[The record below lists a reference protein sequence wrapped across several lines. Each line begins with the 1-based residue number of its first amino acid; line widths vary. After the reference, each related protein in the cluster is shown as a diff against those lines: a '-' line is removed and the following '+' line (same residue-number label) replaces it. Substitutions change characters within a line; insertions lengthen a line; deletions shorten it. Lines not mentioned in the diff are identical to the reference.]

1 MGSRNAITARGITE
15 MKKTFASLFVAVAVA
30 FASNAFAAE
39 APAKPQ
45 VLPAK
50 PGNVTFNHKDK
61 GHAALKCTQCHATDE
76 GGAIDGFNKTVNKDK
91 AHAKCQECHK
101 KEAKGP
107 QKCADCHKK
116 A

>member
-1 MGSRNAITARGITE
+1 
-15 MKKTFASLFVAVAVA
+15 MKNTFFSLLVAVAVA
-30 FASNAFAAE
+30 FASSAFAAE
-39 APAKPQ
+39 APAKSIT
-45 VLPAK
+45 LPAK
-50 PGNVTFNHKDK
+50 PGAVTFQHKT
-61 GHAALKCTQCHATDE
+61 HASVKCTACHADE
-76 GGAIDGFNKTVNKDK
+76 KGGQIEGFGKTVNKDK

>member
-1 MGSRNAITARGITE
+1 
-15 MKKTFASLFVAVAVA
+15 MKTLASLLAAVALA
-30 FASNAFAAE
+30 FATTASAA
-39 APAKPQ
+39 APTAPT

-50 PGNVTFNHKDK
+50 PGAVTFNHKT
-61 GHAALKCTQCHATDE
+61 HATLKCTLCHKDDK
-76 GGAIDGFNKTVNKDK
+76 GGPVEGFNKTVNKDK
-91 AHAKCQECHK
+91 AHAACHDCHK

>member
-1 MGSRNAITARGITE
+1 MN
-15 MKKTFASLFVAVAVA
+15 KTLAALFAAFALSFASAAVA
-30 FASNAFAAE
+30 AA
-39 APAKPQ
+39 PDKPV

-50 PGNVTFNHKDK
+50 PGAVTFNHSK
-61 GHAALKCTQCHATDE
+61 HAQLKCTQCHASDKGGDIE
-76 GGAIDGFNKTVNKDK
+76 GFGKTVNKEK
-91 AHAKCQECHK
+91 AHATCQECHK

>member
-1 MGSRNAITARGITE
+1 
-15 MKKTFASLFVAVAVA
+15 MKNTLASLLVAVAVA

-39 APAKPQ
+39 APAKPIT
-45 VLPAK
+45 LPAK
-50 PGNVTFNHKDK
+50 PGTVTFNHKT
-61 GHAALKCTQCHATDE
+61 HAALKCTQCHADE
-76 GGAIDGFNKTVNKDK
+76 KGGEIQGFGKTVNKDQ

-101 KEAKGP
+101 KEGKGP